1 MKTITLSDQAYERLK
16 AWKEESHESFSQIV
30 LKKVPKRGTLGHLLE
45 NIQRLPPLS
54 EAGAKAMRETLAEA
68 NDWKGQEEPW
78 TA

>member
-45 NIQRLPPLS
+45 HIQRLPPLS
-54 EAGAKAMRETLAEA
+54 DEAEKAMRESVADGK
-68 NDWKGQEEPW
+68 DWKGQEDPW